1 MRAATVIANLPE
13 GTSLSELDGIIERIC
28 AMAPPG
34 TTIEARTDTAPVFG
48 PFQVPVAN
56 RNDRTRA
63 MVKAMDERFKG
74 GGYGIDGSAEDR

>member
-28 AMAPPG
+28 AMSPPG

-48 PFQVPVAN
+48 PFQVPALN
-56 RNDRTRA
+56 RNDRYQA
-63 MVKAMDERFKG
+63 VEKAMQARFENG
-74 GGYGIDGSAEDR
+74 GGIDGSSEDR